1 MLEVTH
7 LGKAIDQVT
16 ILDDV
21 SFAIVPGTITGLIGR
36 NGAGK
41 TTLLR
46 TMMGILL
53 PDAGDVRYQ
62 GQNIH
67 RNPAEKVHI
76 LFIPD
81 SKDLLQN
88 YSTQQITRLYSQI
101 YPNFDRGALGD
112 WLRQFALP
120 LTKKVRYFS
129 KGMKALFYLALAFA
143 ARTEVVLLDEPTE
156 GLDPIYKKQCLQLIV
171 QEVAERKPA
180 VLISSHRLE
189 ELQAICDEVIFLK
202 NGTVE
207 SVTDLMAVK
216 ERYRKLQVVYK
227 EQIPERLINQPNVHL
242 LAQSGRIYTILIEG
256 DLESTT
262 AELEASGPLLIDQL
276 PLRLEDLFI
285 SKLGSEDHAN

>member
-7 LGKAIDQVT
+7 LGKIIDQTT

-53 PDAGDVRYQ
+53 PDDGEVRYQ

-67 RNPAEKVHI
+67 QHPAEKVHI
-76 LFIPD
+76 LFVPD
-81 SKDLLQN
+81 AKDLLQN
-88 YSTQQITRLYSQI
+88 YSIQQITRLYSQV
-101 YPNFDRGALGD
+101 YPNFDHGVLGD
-112 WLRQFALP
+112 WLRRFGLP

-143 ARTEVVLLDEPTE
+143 ARTEAVLLDEPTE

-189 ELQAICDEVIFLK
+189 ELQAICDQVIFLK
-202 NGTVE
+202 NGAVE

-216 ERYRKLQVVYK
+216 ERYRKLQVVYE
-227 EQIPERLINQPNVHL
+227 EQMPESIIKRPNVHL
-242 LAQSGRIYTILIEG
+242 LAQSGRIYTILIE
-256 DLESTT
+256 DEVESTT
-262 AELEASGPLLIDQL
+262 AEIEASGPLLIDQL
-276 PLRLEDLFI
+276 PLHLEDLFV
-285 SKLGSEDHAN
+285 SKLGGENLDH